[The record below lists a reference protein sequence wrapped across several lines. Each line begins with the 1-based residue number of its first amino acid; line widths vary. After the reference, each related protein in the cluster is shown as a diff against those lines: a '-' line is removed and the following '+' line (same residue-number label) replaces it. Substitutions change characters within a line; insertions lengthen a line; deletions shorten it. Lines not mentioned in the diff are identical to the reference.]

1 MSRPLFLR
9 IVDALG
15 QWSDYFTTRRDV
27 VGRQGLTPLQ
37 KCTAAIRQLA
47 QGSAADHLDEVLKIA
62 ETTSME
68 AMKKFVE
75 GVIDVFGGR
84 YLRRPTMED
93 TERLLKIGEKRG
105 FPGMFGSI
113 DCMHW
118 QWERCPNAWK
128 GQFTR
133 GDQKFPTLILEAVAS
148 HDLWIWHAFFGV
160 AGANN
165 DINVLNQSSLFLE
178 ELKGQAPRVQYM
190 VNGNQY
196 NTGYYL
202 ADGIYPEW
210 AVFVKS
216 ISMPISE
223 KDKLYAQEQEAKRKD
238 IERAFGVL
246 RRRWTVLKKPARLYD
261 RGQLEKVV
269 LACIILHNM
278 IVEDEKREED
288 IEENLDLNETP
299 STVIVEEP
307 EFSPEDNVPFDRVLQ
322 KDDEIR
328 DRSAHRQLNKDLV
341 EHIWNKHEQRRNSS
355 RD

>member
-9 IVDALG
+9 IVDELG
-15 QWSDYFTTRRDV
+15 KWSDYFTTKVDALN
-27 VGRQGLTPLQ
+27 RQGLTPLQ

-47 QGSAADHLDEVLKIA
+47 NGSAADHLDEYLKLGESTA
-62 ETTSME
+62 LE
-68 AMKKFVE
+68 AMKMFVQ
-75 GVIDVFGGR
+75 GVIEIFGGH

-93 TERLLKIGEKRG
+93 AERLLKIGESRG

-118 QWERCPNAWK
+118 HWERCPNAWK

-133 GDQKFPTLILEAVAS
+133 GDQKVPTIILEAVAS

-160 AGANN
+160 AGSNN
-165 DINVLNQSSLFLE
+165 DINVLNQSTLFID
-178 ELKGQAPRVQYM
+178 ELKGHAPRVHYM

-216 ISMPISE
+216 ISLPITE
-223 KDKLYAQEQEAKRKD
+223 KDKLFAQEQESKRKD

-246 RRRWTVLKKPARLYD
+246 RRRFCILKRPARLYD
-261 RGQLEKVV
+261 RGELEKVIR
-269 LACIILHNM
+269 ACIILHNM
-278 IVEDEKREED
+278 IVEDEKTEEN

-299 STVIVEEP
+299 STTTVEAP
-307 EFSPEDNVPFDRVLQ
+307 AFSPEDYVSFDRILEN
-322 KDDEIR
+322 DADIR
-328 DRSAHRQLNKDLV
+328 DTSTHKQLKKDLI
-341 EHIWNKHEQRRNSS
+341 EHIWRRS
-355 RD
+355 RARPNIS